1 MPGQRYSK
9 PTLTTLD
16 VCLGVTCRLHFWQN
30 DRGLL
35 HATAVTRGV
44 EWTPT
49 KLALEVNS
57 GEENSPATPAA
68 IRTRNLSIT
77 SLTLSPTSCPVHF
90 FTHINT

>member
-1 MPGQRYSK
+1 MCELISLEVLTLSMPGQRYSK

-57 GEENSPATPAA
+57 GAKKCFLPLQQGFELATFQ
-68 IRTRNLSIT
+68 S
-77 SLTLSPTSCPVHF
+77 
-90 FTHINT
+90 